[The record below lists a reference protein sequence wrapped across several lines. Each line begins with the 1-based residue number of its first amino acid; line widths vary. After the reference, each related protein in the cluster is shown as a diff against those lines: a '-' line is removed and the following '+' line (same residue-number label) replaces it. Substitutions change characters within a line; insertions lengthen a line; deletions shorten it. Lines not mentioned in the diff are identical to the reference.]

1 MRRGTGRPRHRPA
14 PAGFSLIEVL
24 IALAILSIVM
34 VAVFSSFSYQHKSY
48 VTQNAVAQMQ
58 QSVRGGMV
66 FMEEELRNA
75 ANIPSTNIALPAALF
90 GGASV
95 SGVLTDGMKVTD
107 GGTNGSD
114 NLYVISKTGLDTI
127 LTNVAIATETVTVAD
142 NTTPWTTGDV
152 GVVYDA
158 ANADIFTVTAFQPTT
173 GQLTHSAF
181 THSYLA
187 GTRISRLRY
196 SEYSID
202 NGNPARPAL
211 MRRYPDST
219 GTLVSDVVADDIE
232 DLQVRLGVQDNVTGT
247 ITFRDGSWFTGANLA
262 QLRNVRQVKVQ
273 LVGRASAADPAWN
286 EGPYYNAVDFNRT
299 GGITGYTQHRRRPL
313 LEVIQIR
320 NAGISP

>member
-1 MRRGTGRPRHRPA
+1 
-14 PAGFSLIEVL
+14 
-24 IALAILSIVM
+24 
-34 VAVFSSFSYQHKSY
+34 
-48 VTQNAVAQMQ
+48 MQ

-66 FMEEELRNA
+66 LMEEELRNA
-75 ANIPSTNIALPAALF
+75 ANIPSTNISLPAALF
-90 GGASV
+90 GGAPLPTI
-95 SGVLTDGMKVTD
+95 LTDGMKVTD

-127 LTNVAIATETVTVAD
+127 LTNGAIATGTVTVVD

-158 ANADIFTVTAFQPTT
+158 ANADIFTVAAFQLST
-173 GQLTHSAF
+173 GQLTHSSL

-187 GTRISRLRY
+187 GTRVSRLRY

-202 NGNPARPAL
+202 NSNPARPAL
-211 MRRYPDST
+211 MRRYRDNT

-247 ITFRDGSWFTGANLA
+247 ITFMNGGGLTNA

-299 GGITGYTQHRRRPL
+299 GGITGYTKHRRRPL

>member
-1 MRRGTGRPRHRPA
+1 MRRATGCPRHRPA
-14 PAGFSLIEVL
+14 TAGFTLIEVMV
-24 IALAILSIVM
+24 ALAILSIVM
-34 VAVFSSFSYQHKSY
+34 VAVFSSFSFQHKSF

-75 ANIPSTNIALPAALF
+75 ANIPSTNIAVPAALF
-90 GGASV
+90 GGAPMPA
-95 SGVLTDGMKVTD
+95 VLTDGMKVTD

-114 NLYVISKTGLDTI
+114 NLFVISKTGLDTV
-127 LTNVAIATETVTVAD
+127 LAIDAVATETGTAVD
-142 NTTPWTTGDV
+142 NTTPWASGDV

-158 ANADIFTVTAFQPTT
+158 ANADIFTVTAFQPST

-181 THSYLA
+181 TYGYLA
-187 GTRISRLRY
+187 GTRIARLRY
-196 SEYSID
+196 SEYSI
-202 NGNPARPAL
+202 NYGNPARPAL

-247 ITFRDGSWFTGANLA
+247 ITFMNGGGLTNA

-286 EGPYYNAVDFNRT
+286 EGPYYNTVDFNRT